1 MDTLLLRCR
10 TVFVMTLFTC
20 ILSLTGCAS
29 MLSNDGAK
37 KEWLFVH
44 TAEDAQVKSATVI
57 VMTAERD
64 IFAFTDRPNRLH
76 KYLTPEV
83 YVSLWND
90 NGSAD
95 NFFTDP
101 PNAVLTW
108 LSPSD
113 GVHEA
118 EIVLTYAKYKNEKIE
133 YTFKFLSGQKLTV
146 NGQERILATGISLF
160 VDDQGMFGRAGYDKM
175 QKEQQQYDDEIKR
188 REAQ

>member
-1 MDTLLLRCR
+1 MDTLLPRCR

-44 TAEDAQVKSATVI
+44 TAEDAQVKSSAVI

-64 IFAFTDRPNRLH
+64 IFAFTDRPNREH
-76 KYLTPEV
+76 KYLTPEA

-90 NGSAD
+90 NGSPD
-95 NFFTDP
+95 NFFVDP

-108 LSPSD
+108 VTPSG
-113 GVHEA
+113 GVN
-118 EIVLTYAKYKNEKIE
+118 EIEIIITGASFKNKEIR
-133 YTFKFLSGQKLTV
+133 YTFK
-146 NGQERILATGISLF
+146 NPTGDEVSMKETMKNISLF
-160 VDDQGMFGRAGYDKM
+160 VDSINDRMRCTVIDGGTYQAGGGSFGEDCT
-175 QKEQQQYDDEIKR
+175 
-188 REAQ
+188 

>member
-1 MDTLLLRCR
+1 MDTLLPRCR
-10 TVFVMTLFTC
+10 TVFVMTLLIC

-44 TAEDAQVKSATVI
+44 TAEDAQVKSSAVI

-64 IFAFTDRPNRLH
+64 IFAFTDRPNREH
-76 KYLTPEV
+76 MYLTPEE

-95 NFFTDP
+95 NFFVDP

-108 LSPSD
+108 ITPSG
-113 GVHEA
+113 GVKES
-118 EIVLTYAKYKNEKIE
+118 EIIITGASFKNNTIS
-133 YTFKFLSGQKLTV
+133 YTFKNFAWNEMKLPETLK
-146 NGQERILATGISLF
+146 NTSLF
-160 VDDQGMFGRAGYDKM
+160 VDSAWTITRGLLCGCICNPSLYKTGSC
-175 QKEQQQYDDEIKR
+175 
-188 REAQ
+188 